1 MQASWKEKLIFLA
14 PAIIYLLF
22 FSVFPLIYSI
32 NVSLT
37 DLNISRQN
45 TGYFIGL
52 KNYIQLFSSG
62 SLFLKS
68 MLNTLKIIIIAIP
81 VELCLGYT
89 IAHMFYTVRKLKGI
103 SVFRTIYLIPIMM
116 TPLVFGL
123 TWSYILN
130 PLLGIMN
137 YLLVLIKLE
146 PLPWFGSSS
155 MAIYTIIGV
164 DVWQWTPFVAM
175 LILTGLLSI
184 PQEIFEAAEV
194 DGAKLYQKVISIEI
208 PMIKKVLGI
217 AVIMRLMDLFRMFD
231 VIYATTK
238 GGPGGSTEVIT
249 MFAYRESFNY
259 CNIGVGSAAS
269 LIALIL
275 TILLSTFFDKYS
287 RG

>member
-1 MQASWKEKLIFLA
+1 VQANRKEKLIFLA

-52 KNYIQLFSSG
+52 KNYIQLLSSG

-89 IAHMFYTVRKLKGI
+89 IARMFYTVRKKKGI
-103 SVFRTIYLIPIMM
+103 PVLRTIYLIPIMM

-146 PLPWFGSSS
+146 PLPWFGSSN
-155 MAIYTIIGV
+155 MAIYTIIGI

-184 PQEIFEAAEV
+184 PQEVFEAAEV

-217 AVIMRLMDLFRMFD
+217 AVIMRLIDLFRMFD
-231 VIYATTK
+231 IIYATTK
-238 GGPGGSTEVIT
+238 GGPGGSTEVIS
-249 MFAYRESFNY
+249 MFAYREAFNY

-287 RG
+287 RK